1 MDLKMKKAFMDVLTR
16 KAAMASDTDLYVD
29 DSTTESFLPKPIADE
44 IIKEIYEK
52 NICRQLF
59 RTITVPGKTLSVPS
73 VAYDDDNIYQVGT
86 GVGASSL
93 TVGNELEYTTSA
105 VVLKPGKLAAKAEV
119 ANDDINDVNLDV
131 VDLILEAFG
140 VAFARAEEKAIL
152 SATVKNAS
160 SSTFTDIVSGLFYWA
175 TDSLKNTTTVSV
187 DASSDYGM
195 SDGISLGIKELG
207 VYGRDE
213 VILICSDKFAHY
225 LRTDRGLKNDVYG
238 SATNV
243 QKGIL
248 PKIYGISVYSS
259 SYVDAIDADKAI
271 LVPKNE
277 PLIGQ
282 GRGIQI
288 KRKDEIERDSQLFVA
303 FERFDFQMRHL
314 TNSKSHAIVRL
325 DLETS

>member
-29 DSTTESFLPKPIADE
+29 DSTTESLLPKPIADE

-86 GVGASSL
+86 GVGASSI

-152 SATVKNAS
+152 SATVQNAS

-175 TDSLKNTTTVSV
+175 TDAMKNTTTVSV

-314 TNSKSHAIVRL
+314 TNSKSDAIVRL

>member
-29 DSTTESFLPKPIADE
+29 DSITESFLPKPIADE

-152 SATVKNAS
+152 SATVQNAS

-175 TDSLKNTTTVSV
+175 TDAMKNTTTVSV

-314 TNSKSHAIVRL
+314 TNSKSDAIVRL

>member
-86 GVGASSL
+86 GVGASSI
-93 TVGNELEYTTSA
+93 TVGDELEYTTSA

-152 SATVKNAS
+152 SATVQNAS

-175 TDSLKNTTTVSV
+175 TDAMKNTTTVSV

-314 TNSKSHAIVRL
+314 TNSKSDAIVRL